1 MSKVEIESFLKS
13 FLLFF
18 ISLGFLITSLYY
30 INYTKEVT
38 NLDDELYSKMKVC
51 SYDLKCKEFSIDFV
65 DKEKQDF
72 YELYKSE
79 DSLFA
84 YFPISN
90 ANDFIMELRFKS
102 EDYKLLVS
110 NLKKDLLTQYSI
122 VIVVVLILSIVFS
135 LFSLHP
141 LRSAL
146 FLTQEFIKD
155 ILHDFNT
162 PLATLRLNTSMLKKD
177 EINKSKIERIE
188 QSVQNILD
196 LQENLKSY
204 LHNHEMQQE
213 LFDMRELVQERVE
226 FLEKNYPNLE
236 FKVEMPI
243 THVQINK
250 EAMKRI
256 LDNLLSNA
264 AKYNKKDGFVHIS
277 YDTNNECL
285 LIKDSGIGIKNPKR
299 IFERFY
305 KEGERG
311 IGIGLHIV
319 KKLCDELNID
329 IKVKSELGIGSTF
342 SLTLR

>member
-1 MSKVEIESFLKS
+1 MSRVEVESFVKS

-18 ISLGFLITSLYY
+18 ISIGFLISFLFY
-30 INYTKEVT
+30 INYSKAVST
-38 NLDDELYSKMKVC
+38 LDNELFSKMKVC
-51 SYDLKCKEFSIDFV
+51 SYDLKCNEFSINFV
-65 DKEKQDF
+65 DKENQDF
-72 YELYKSE
+72 YELYKKE
-79 DSLFA
+79 NSLFA
-84 YFPISN
+84 YFPISSS
-90 ANDFIMELRFKS
+90 NDFIMELRFKS
-102 EDYKLLVS
+102 KDYKLLIS
-110 NLKKDLLTQYSI
+110 NLKKGVLAQYSV
-122 VIVVVLILSIVFS
+122 VILIVLILSIVFS

-162 PLATLRLNTSMLKKD
+162 PLSTLRLNSSMLKKD
-177 EINKSKIERIE
+177 ELNKSKIQRIE

-196 LQENLKSY
+196 LQDNLKSY
-204 LHNHEMQQE
+204 LHNHDLQKEY
-213 LFDMRELVQERVE
+213 FDMKELVQERVE
-226 FLEKNYPNLE
+226 LLEKSFPSIK

-243 THVQINK
+243 THVQTNK

-277 YDTNNECL
+277 YDLDKESL
-285 LIKDSGIGIKNPKR
+285 KIEDSGIGIKNAKR

-319 KKLCDELNID
+319 KKLCDELNIH
-329 IKVKSELGIGSTF
+329 ISVKSELGVGSTF
-342 SLTLR
+342 FLTLH

>member
-1 MSKVEIESFLKS
+1 MSRVEVESFVKS

-18 ISLGFLITSLYY
+18 TSIGFLISFLFYF
-30 INYTKEVT
+30 NYSKEVST
-38 NLDDELYSKMKVC
+38 LDNELFSKMKVC
-51 SYDLKCKEFSIDFV
+51 SYDLECKEFSINFV
-65 DKEKQDF
+65 DKQNQDF
-72 YELYKSE
+72 YELYKKE
-79 DSLFA
+79 NSLFA
-84 YFPISN
+84 YFPISSS
-90 ANDFIMELRFKS
+90 NDFVMEFRFKS
-102 EDYKLLVS
+102 QDYNLLVS

-122 VIVVVLILSIVFS
+122 VILIVLILSIVFS

-162 PLATLRLNTSMLKKD
+162 PLATLRLNSSMLIKD
-177 EINKSKIERIE
+177 ELNKSKVERIE

-204 LHNHEMQQE
+204 LYNHELQKDI
-213 LFDMRELVQERVE
+213 FDMRELVQERVE
-226 FLEKNYPNLE
+226 FLEKNYTNLE

-285 LIKDSGIGIKNPKR
+285 NIKDSGIGIKNPKR

-319 KKLCDELNID
+319 KKLCDELSID
-329 IKVKSELGIGSTF
+329 ISVKSELGVGSTF